1 MGVAKRQ
8 GKSPQHHGCQGSV
21 ITSVLSCHS
30 KDFKRRTLK
39 PSASH
44 SSRTARVIVLGQ
56 ISLISKIKEN
66 TSSRRGDM
74 LTQKMRK
81 EEKSTLARWLGER
94 ERPGPLA
101 PLFICFFL
109 SLGLPY
115 VNWASQECVFHLRS
129 SLPSSD
135 PPLFYFRGLFPS
147 LSFQFSSVS
156 QSCPTLCN
164 PMNHS
169 TPGLP
174 VHHQLLEFTQIHVH

>member
-81 EEKSTLARWLGER
+81 EEKRKGENTHVGGK
-94 ERPGPLA
+94 ERPLA
-101 PLFICFFL
+101 LWLLFL
-109 SLGLPY
+109 Y
-115 VNWASQECVFHLRS
+115 VFS
-129 SLPSSD
+129 
-135 PPLFYFRGLFPS
+135 FPWD
-147 LSFQFSSVS
+147 
-156 QSCPTLCN
+156 CP
-164 PMNHS
+164 M
-169 TPGLP
+169 
-174 VHHQLLEFTQIHVH
+174 